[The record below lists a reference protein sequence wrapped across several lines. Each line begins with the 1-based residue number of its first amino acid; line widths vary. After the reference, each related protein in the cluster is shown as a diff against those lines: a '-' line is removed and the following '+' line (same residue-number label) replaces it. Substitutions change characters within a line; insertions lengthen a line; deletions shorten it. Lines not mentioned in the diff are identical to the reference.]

1 MYTII
6 GASGYLGSYFM
17 RDILTHTDDSI
28 LAVARHTPPES
39 NKRITWLP
47 CDVTRQNDVEELCK
61 EVNNYAGGGCS
72 VIYLAAAHN
81 PDYVEQNPRDAW
93 NTNVT
98 ALSVF
103 LNMAQNVDRLVYAS
117 TDSVYGESANG
128 RRFRETDRPA
138 PVNRYGVQK
147 SVSEALV
154 LGYGYQVVRYPFL
167 IGPSLATG
175 KKHFYDRIVESL
187 KTGNE
192 IEMFAD
198 SRRSALRFDSAARLT
213 MELLQKDDA
222 PRLVNVCGDD
232 DLSKY
237 EIGLMI
243 ARAYGLSE
251 DLVKPISISSSGGIF
266 QTKRAASTLMDN
278 TLLKETLNI
287 SSVRLSFG

>member
-1 MYTII
+1 M
-6 GASGYLGSYFM
+6 
-17 RDILTHTDDSI
+17 
-28 LAVARHTPPES
+28 
-39 NKRITWLP
+39 
-47 CDVTRQNDVEELCK
+47 
-61 EVNNYAGGGCS
+61 
-72 VIYLAAAHN
+72 
-81 PDYVEQNPRDAW
+81 
-93 NTNVT
+93 
-98 ALSVF
+98 
-103 LNMAQNVDRLVYAS
+103 
-117 TDSVYGESANG
+117 
-128 RRFRETDRPA
+128 
-138 PVNRYGVQK
+138 
-147 SVSEALV
+147 
-154 LGYGYQVVRYPFL
+154 GYGYQVVRYPFL

-287 SSVRLSFG
+287 SSVRLLFG